1 MCWAWG
7 SAACFLPATEPASVC
22 LSLPPSASAAAA
34 AVPGTGGSGGGD
46 GRGNTKTLLHG
57 GHETGVDHLG
67 VDHFWLAR
75 RKRSHAIY
83 RALDAPVRVPDICL
97 VLRSLAQSRVVLHS
111 SSSNSTPC
119 AANSNKASSSNSTAD
134 ATAWRAGSE
143 HVEELQLEC
152 VATLR
157 HMVCQLHAR
166 GNACKLI
173 LAPGLFWAAVAL
185 LHAPARRI
193 YQHALILFENLLR
206 SDVYICK

>member
-1 MCWAWG
+1 VSCAWG
-7 SAACFLPATEPASVC
+7 SAACFLPATEPASVS
-22 LSLPPSASAAAA
+22 LSLAPSASAAAA
-34 AVPGTGGSGGGD
+34 ATPATGGSGGGD
-46 GRGNTKTLLHG
+46 GRGNTKTLLPG
-57 GHETGVDHLG
+57 GQETG

-83 RALDAPVRVPDICL
+83 RALDAPVRVPDIFL

-111 SSSNSTPC
+111 SSSNSTPS

-185 LHAPARRI
+185 LHAPSRRI